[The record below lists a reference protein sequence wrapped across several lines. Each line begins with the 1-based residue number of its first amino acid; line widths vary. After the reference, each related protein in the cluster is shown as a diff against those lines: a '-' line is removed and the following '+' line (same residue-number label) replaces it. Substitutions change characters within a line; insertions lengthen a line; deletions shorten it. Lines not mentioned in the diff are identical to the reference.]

1 MDVHRAIADVAPSTI
16 GPRGAEQPGQ
26 WSTASLSA
34 ARKASYKKVMLV
46 HGAKEPIHGVA
57 ISELKKTQ
65 KRAGG
70 TNHALA
76 LELWDSGVY
85 DAMYLAGLLADE
97 AQMKP
102 ADLQR
107 WLKSAKSPALAEYTV
122 PWVAGG
128 GPHGWKLGKKW
139 IDSKDE
145 RTAAAG
151 WNTLAGVV
159 AITPDEQLDLP
170 ALAKLLARVEER
182 VHTAPNR
189 VRYTMNSFVIA
200 LGSFVKSMT
209 ADALA
214 TGKRIGV
221 VEVDMGGTSCKV
233 PSAPEYIG
241 KVKAKGAIGKKRKSL
256 KC

>member
-1 MDVHRAIADVAPSTI
+1 MLSMSALTAKAVL
-16 GPRGAEQPGQ
+16 AELQKLG
-26 WSTASLSA
+26 
-34 ARKASYKKVMLV
+34 KASYKKVMLV

-57 ISELKKTQ
+57 ISELKKIQ

-85 DAMYLAGLLADE
+85 DAMYLAGLLADDM
-97 AQMKP
+97 QMKP
-102 ADLQR
+102 KDLQR
-107 WLKSAKSPALAEYTV
+107 WLTTATSPALAEYSV
-122 PWVAGG
+122 AWVAGG
-128 GPHGWKLGKKW
+128 GPHGWALGRKW

-145 RTAAAG
+145 LTAAAG

-159 AITPDEQLDLP
+159 AITPDETLDLP
-170 ALAKLLARVEER
+170 ALAQLLARVEKEI
-182 VHTAPNR
+182 HTAPNR

-200 LGSFVKSMT
+200 LGSYVKSMT
-209 ADALA
+209 ADAIA
-214 TGKRIGV
+214 AGKRIGV
-221 VEVDMGGTSCKV
+221 VEVDMGETSCKV

-241 KVKAKGAIGKKRKSL
+241 KVKAKGAIGKKRKAL

>member
-1 MDVHRAIADVAPSTI
+1 MPALT
-16 GPRGAEQPGQ
+16 AETVLAELPKLG
-26 WSTASLSA
+26 
-34 ARKASYKKVMLV
+34 KASYKKVMLQ

-57 ISELKKTQ
+57 ISELKKLQ

-85 DAMYLAGLLADE
+85 DAMYLAGLLVDD
-97 AQMKP
+97 AQMGP
-102 ADLQR
+102 EDLQR
-107 WLKSAKSPALAEYTV
+107 WLETATGPALAEYSV

-128 GPHGWKLGKKW
+128 GPHGWALGRRW

-145 RTAAAG
+145 LTAAAG

-159 AITPDEQLDLP
+159 AITPDERLDLP
-170 ALAKLLARVEER
+170 ALAQLLARVEQKI
-182 VHTAPNR
+182 HAAPNR
-189 VRYTMNSFVIA
+189 VRYTMNGFVIA
-200 LGSFVKSMT
+200 LGSYVRCMA

-214 TGKRIGV
+214 AGARIGV

-233 PSAPEYIG
+233 PSAPVYIG
-241 KVKAKGAIGKKRKSL
+241 KVEAKGALGKKRKSL

>member
-1 MDVHRAIADVAPSTI
+1 
-16 GPRGAEQPGQ
+16 
-26 WSTASLSA
+26 
-34 ARKASYKKVMLV
+34 MLV
-46 HGAKEPIHGVA
+46 HGAQEPIHGVA
-57 ISELKKTQ
+57 ISELKKIQ

-85 DAMYLAGLLADE
+85 DAMYLAGLLADDK
-97 AQMKP
+97 QMKP
-102 ADLQR
+102 KDLER
-107 WLKSAKSPALAEYTV
+107 WLKTAKSPLLCEYSV

-128 GPHGWKLGKKW
+128 SEHGWDVGNKW

-159 AITPDEQLDLP
+159 AITPDEDLDLP
-170 ALAKLLARVEER
+170 ALKKLLARVEKQI
-182 VHTAPNR
+182 HSAPNR
-189 VRYTMNSFVIA
+189 ARYTMNGFVIA
-200 LGSFVKSMT
+200 VGSYVKALT
-209 ADALA
+209 AEAIA

-221 VEVDMGGTSCKV
+221 VEVDMGGTACKV
-233 PSAPEYIG
+233 PSAVEYIG
-241 KVKAKGAIGKKRKSL
+241 KVKAKGKVGTKRKEL

>member
-1 MDVHRAIADVAPSTI
+1 MSVLTTKAVL
-16 GPRGAEQPGQ
+16 AELQELG
-26 WSTASLSA
+26 
-34 ARKASYKKVMLV
+34 KASYKKVMLT

-57 ISELKKTQ
+57 ISELKKIQ

-85 DAMYLAGLLADE
+85 DAMYLAGLLVDD

-102 ADLQR
+102 KDLQR
-107 WLKSAKSPALAEYTV
+107 WLASATSPALAEYTV
-122 PWVAGG
+122 SWVAGG
-128 GPHGWKLGKKW
+128 GPHGWELGRKW
-139 IDSKDE
+139 IDGKDE
-145 RTAAAG
+145 RTASAG

-159 AITPDEQLDLP
+159 AITPDERLDLP
-170 ALAKLLARVEER
+170 ALAKLLARVEEE

-200 LGSFVKSMT
+200 LGSYVESMT

-214 TGKRIGV
+214 AGKRIGV

-233 PSAPEYIG
+233 PSVSEYIG
-241 KVKAKGAIGKKRKSL
+241 KVKAKGAIGKKRKAL

>member
-1 MDVHRAIADVAPSTI
+1 MPAVTAKAVL
-16 GPRGAEQPGQ
+16 AELPKLG
-26 WSTASLSA
+26 
-34 ARKASYKKVMLV
+34 KESYKQTMLV

-57 ISELKKTQ
+57 ISELKKIQ

-85 DAMYLAGLLADE
+85 DAMYLAGLLADDK
-97 AQMKP
+97 QMKP
-102 ADLQR
+102 KDLQR
-107 WLKSAKSPALAEYTV
+107 WLSTARSPMLAEYSV

-128 GPHGWKLGKKW
+128 SEHGWDVGLKW

-145 RTAAAG
+145 IAAAAG

-159 AITPDEQLDLP
+159 AITPDEDLDLP
-170 ALAKLLARVEER
+170 ALKKLLARVEKQI
-182 VHTAPNR
+182 HTAPNR

-200 LGSFVKSMT
+200 LGSYVKSMT
-209 ADALA
+209 AEAIA
-214 TGKRIGV
+214 AGKRIGV
-221 VEVDMGGTSCKV
+221 VEVDMGGTACKV
-233 PSAPEYIG
+233 PGAVEYIG
-241 KVKAKGAIGKKRKSL
+241 KVKAKGSIGKKRKML